1 MLEYLVF
8 VAAFGSLLAALV
20 YIRSMFKGQTKPN
33 RITWLM
39 WTIAPL
45 VATAASIYNGVG
57 WAVVPVFMSG
67 FSPLLV
73 FTASFFSK
81 KAYWKL
87 STFDYLCGILSGIAV
102 VLWLITS
109 NPNLAIIFAIAA
121 DAFAAVPTLTKAR
134 HNPETES
141 AWPFIVGTFS
151 PLTSFLAAT
160 TWTFSELAFP
170 TYLIAINAFILFFL
184 VKKKWNLLEVMMA
197 GPLGFEPRTS
207 GSAGRCHNPY

>member
-8 VAAFGSLLAALV
+8 VAALGSLLAASV

-45 VATAASIYNGVG
+45 VATAASVSNGVG
-57 WAVVPVFMSG
+57 WAVIPVFMSG

-87 STFDYLCGILSGIAV
+87 STFDYLCGILSGLAV

-109 NPNLAIIFAIAA
+109 NPNLAIIFAIVS
-121 DAFAAVPTLTKAR
+121 DALAAVPTLTKAW

-141 AWPFIVGTFS
+141 AWPFIIGTFS

-160 TWTFSELAFP
+160 TWAFSEVAFP
-170 TYLIAINAFILFFL
+170 SLSDSDKCLILLFP
-184 VKKKWNLLEVMMA
+184 VRKK
-197 GPLGFEPRTS
+197 
-207 GSAGRCHNPY
+207 

>member
-8 VAAFGSLLAALV
+8 VAALGSLIAASA

-45 VATAASIYNGVG
+45 VATAASVSNGVG
-57 WAVVPVFMSG
+57 WAVIPVFISG
-67 FSPLLV
+67 FSPFLV

-87 STFDYLCGILSGIAV
+87 STFDYLCGILSGLAV
-102 VLWLITS
+102 ALWLLTD
-109 NPNLAIIFAIAA
+109 NPNLGIVFAIIS
-121 DAFAAVPTLTKAR
+121 DALAAVPTLSKAW

-141 AWPFIVGTFS
+141 AWPFIIGTFS
-151 PLTSFLAAT
+151 PLTSFLAAK

-170 TYLIAINAFILFFL
+170 IYLIAINAFILFFIA
-184 VKKKWNLLEVMMA
+184 KKSGN
-197 GPLGFEPRTS
+197 PR
-207 GSAGRCHNPY
+207 

>member
-8 VAAFGSLLAALV
+8 IAALGSLLAASV

-45 VATAASIYNGVG
+45 VATAASVSNGVS
-57 WAVVPVFMSG
+57 WAVIPVFMSG
-67 FSPLLV
+67 FCPLLV

-87 STFDYLCGILSGIAV
+87 STFDYLCGILSGLAV

-109 NPNLAIIFAIAA
+109 NPNLAIIFAIAG
-121 DAFAAVPTLTKAR
+121 DALAAVPTLTKAW

-141 AWPFIVGTFS
+141 AWPFIIGTFS
-151 PLTSFLAAT
+151 PLTSFLTAAT
-160 TWTFSELAFP
+160 WAFSEVAFP
-170 TYLIAINAFILFFL
+170 AYLVATNALILVFL
-184 VKKKWNLLEVMMA
+184 FRKK
-197 GPLGFEPRTS
+197 
-207 GSAGRCHNPY
+207 

>member
-8 VAAFGSLLAALV
+8 VAALGSLIAASV
-20 YIRSMFKGQTKPN
+20 YIRSMFRGQTKPN

-45 VATAASIYNGVG
+45 VATAASVSNGVG
-57 WAVVPVFMSG
+57 WAAIPVFISG

-87 STFDYLCGILSGIAV
+87 STFDYLCGILSGLAV
-102 VLWLITS
+102 ALWLQTN
-109 NPNLAIIFAIAA
+109 NPNLAIVFAIIS
-121 DAFAAVPTLTKAR
+121 DSLAAVPTITKAW

-141 AWPFIVGTFS
+141 AWPFIIGTFS
-151 PLTSFLAAT
+151 PLTSFLAAM

-170 TYLIAINAFILFFL
+170 TYLIAINAFILFFIAR
-184 VKKKWNLLEVMMA
+184 KSN
-197 GPLGFEPRTS
+197 
-207 GSAGRCHNPY
+207 NPH